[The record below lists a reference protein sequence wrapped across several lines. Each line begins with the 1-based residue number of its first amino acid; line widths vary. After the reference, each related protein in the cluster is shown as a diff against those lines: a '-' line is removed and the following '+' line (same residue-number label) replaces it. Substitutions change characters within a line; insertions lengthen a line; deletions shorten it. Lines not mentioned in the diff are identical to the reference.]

1 MFRRRYARSTTRWTL
16 YTVGRSLQ
24 IGRSAKK
31 GEEDSGT
38 GVENYFDLQKTGS
51 VIPSAPMRAHLLCSL
66 LALPAAAALLVA
78 PTAARLPRVAA
89 SRAAGPAMIF
99 GDIMK
104 GVAKLQ
110 AGSYDEA
117 AVKAALERQIQNR
130 PCVMYSFSTCPFC
143 KQTKEVLDRMGAMYT
158 CVELDEVEGG
168 MATRAE
174 LANKVG
180 RTSMPAVFA
189 GGEYIGGANDGGMG
203 GVLTLNKAGSL
214 KPLLQKAGSIAAD
227 RV

>member
-1 MFRRRYARSTTRWTL
+1 MR
-16 YTVGRSLQ
+16 RSLQ
-24 IGRSAKK
+24 IGISAKK
-31 GEEDSGT
+31 GEEHSDQHSR
-38 GVENYFDLQKTGS
+38 ENYFDLQKTGS
-51 VIPSAPMRAHLLCSL
+51 VNPSAPMRAHLLCSL
-66 LALPAAAALLVA
+66 LALPAAAALLVT
-78 PTAARLPRVAA
+78 PTAARQPRVAA

>member
-1 MFRRRYARSTTRWTL
+1 MPDPI
-16 YTVGRSLQ
+16 V
-24 IGRSAKK
+24 SAH
-31 GEEDSGT
+31 
-38 GVENYFDLQKTGS
+38 F
-51 VIPSAPMRAHLLCSL
+51 LCSL
-66 LALPAAAALLVA
+66 LALPAAAALLVT
-78 PTAARLPRVAA
+78 PTTARPVSA

-104 GVAKLQ
+104 AVATLQ
-110 AGSYDEA
+110 AGSYDEE
-117 AVKAALERQIQNR
+117 AVRGALERQIKNR

-143 KQTKEVLDRMGAMYT
+143 KQTKDALAKLGAMYT

-174 LANKVG
+174 LAKITG

-189 GGEYIGGANDGGMG
+189 GGEFIGGCNDGGMG
-203 GVLTLNKAGSL
+203 GVVTLHKDGRL
-214 KPLLQKAGSIAAD
+214 KPLLQRAGSVAAD

>member
-1 MFRRRYARSTTRWTL
+1 MQHKVSRVSTEVCAVNYALDVVYRGAQPADRQIRKEGG
-16 YTVGRSLQ
+16 GRQ
-24 IGRSAKK
+24 R
-31 GEEDSGT
+31 DRC
-38 GVENYFDLQKTGS
+38 ENYFDLQKTGS
-51 VIPSAPMRAHLLCSL
+51 VNPSAPMRAHLLCSL

-130 PCVMYSFSTCPFC
+130 PCV
-143 KQTKEVLDRMGAMYT
+143 
-158 CVELDEVEGG
+158 
-168 MATRAE
+168 
-174 LANKVG
+174 
-180 RTSMPAVFA
+180 
-189 GGEYIGGANDGGMG
+189 
-203 GVLTLNKAGSL
+203 
-214 KPLLQKAGSIAAD
+214 
-227 RV
+227 